1 MNKLICTNTYG
12 NYEAVRST
20 VYPIFKRY
28 AKKVKAD
35 FIAIEDS
42 LFPNDPIL
50 DKFRIGEFLNTYD
63 RLIYFD
69 ADLVIRSDL
78 PDLFKIV
85 PQNRFGAYD
94 ESSSFGF
101 RANFPSYGEA
111 AMFERIYHMIRLCKL
126 WNLEIPPVVLGD
138 ADQFSYFN
146 TGVYVCSKEHLPIF
160 KTDASYV
167 PLDIELPEQSYVNWG
182 ILTKNILMHHL
193 PACFNQMTHNRVKD
207 YLECS
212 YVIHFAGLTTV
223 DVRLPMMQAV
233 LGHWKEI
240 GY

>member
-1 MNKLICTNTYG
+1 MKKLICTNTYG
-12 NYEAVRST
+12 VYEAVRPT
-20 VYPIFKRY
+20 VYPILKHY

-35 FIAIEDS
+35 FIPIEDS

-50 DKFRIGEFLNTYD
+50 DKFRIGTFLNNYD

-69 ADLVIRSDL
+69 SDLVIRPDC

-101 RANFPSYGEA
+101 MTNFPGCGEA
-111 AMFERIYHMIRLCKL
+111 PMYERIYHMIKLCKL
-126 WNLEIPPVVLGD
+126 WKLEIPQVVMGEID
-138 ADQFSYFN
+138 KVSYFN
-146 TGVYVCSKEHLPIF
+146 TGVYVCSKEHQQLF
-160 KTDASYV
+160 KPDATYV
-167 PLDIELPEQSYVNWG
+167 PLDIEFPEQSYINWG
-182 ILTKNILMHHL
+182 LITKNILMHHL
-193 PACFNQMTHNRVKD
+193 PVCFNQMVHNRVKD

-223 DVRLPMMQAV
+223 DVRLPMMKAV